1 MSTKLDNHN
10 INGREL
16 FAETSFCLVAQ
27 TTQDGAAMAREKQ
40 KQEAAREAAE
50 QAQGHLFPTPENR
63 RLAEQFDRTHENF
76 RARMTRIAMVAGM
89 APLAVYALWRKYS
102 EYCSNADQSALVGEF
117 VEWYSADLGGDKEL
131 LRKAAV

>member
-1 MSTKLDNHN
+1 MTALDNHN

-27 TTQDGAAMAREKQ
+27 TTQDGEALAREKQ
-40 KQEAAREAAE
+40 KQEAAREADE

-102 EYCSNADQSALVGEF
+102 EACHDQSALVGEF
-117 VEWYSADLGGDKEL
+117 IEWYSADLGGDKEL

>member
-1 MSTKLDNHN
+1 MTALDNHN

-27 TTQDGAAMAREKQ
+27 TTQDGAAMAREK
-40 KQEAAREAAE
+40 EAQRLAKEAAE
-50 QAQGHLFPTPENR
+50 KAQGMLFPTPENR
-63 RLAEQFDRTHENF
+63 RLAEQFDRTHEHF

-89 APLAVYALWRKYS
+89 VPLAVYALWRKYS
-102 EYCSNADQSALVGEF
+102 EACYDQSALVGEF

-131 LRKAAV
+131 LRKAAQ